1 MHTIYDVSIEAQG
14 SLFIGSTITLH
25 CNVTPRPVQ
34 PLTYIWRTTARAS
47 ISHTSATSPNATVVI
62 QPYHTKHGHYYC
74 VIKKNESTIGTGVI
88 TIEIHSNTEMF
99 VLLMLLF

>member
-14 SLFIGSTITLH
+14 SPFIGSTITLH

-34 PLTYIWRTTARAS
+34 PLTYIWRTTYYTGAS
-47 ISHTSATSPNATVVI
+47 ISHASATSPNATVVI

-74 VIKKNESTIGTGVI
+74 IIKKNESTIGTGV
-88 TIEIHSNTEMF
+88 TKIEIHSNT
-99 VLLMLLF
+99 VYH